1 MLKSYRRL
9 FGYYKGY
16 RLKLIFSQL
25 LLLISASAS
34 IGVATLN
41 QRLINDGIEAGNMEV
56 VLDVGIWM
64 MVLAMVA
71 GVAMAGTA
79 VYAVFFAQGTAYM
92 LRTKLYNKIQTF
104 SFENFDRFRTGNLLV
119 RLSADVQY
127 VQVSIMYTA
136 MLFLTAPF
144 MVTVALVLTAV
155 RTPNLLWI
163 MIVVILLILAIMAL
177 LVPPVFRAYTERQ
190 DRLDTLNNTMQENLS
205 GVRVVK
211 AFVREDFEN
220 KRFAGRADDMRKPS
234 YQAAFR
240 VAFFSP
246 LLSGM
251 AQLSIAM
258 SMFFGGRQVLEGTGL
273 DVGQLIAFTQY
284 LNMVV
289 MPLALM
295 AIVIPLIL
303 RGDASASRIF
313 SIMDA
318 DVAISDDPSVKPLDM
333 AAMKGRIVFED
344 VSFAF
349 RRPDGELDP
358 PAIKHINLTIE
369 PGQRVGFLGATGAGK
384 TALVN
389 LIPRFYD
396 VTNGRITI
404 DGIDVRDIPQ
414 EELRQIIGIGLQ
426 EALLFQGDMRFNLKF
441 GAPDVDDHIM
451 KEAAKAADSYGF
463 IDNLPLQWEA
473 AVARRG
479 YNFSGGQRQR
489 LSMNR
494 TLTTQPK
501 VLILDDST
509 SALDVATE
517 SRVQDAIP
525 NFAPDLTT
533 IYVAQRIS
541 AVLNLDKIVLLENG
555 EIIAQ
560 GTHEELMASSPMYQE
575 IYESQL
581 GGDVVAGIEEVI

>member
-1 MLKSYRRL
+1 MLNSFRRL

-16 RLKLIFSQL
+16 RIRLVFSQV

-34 IGVATLN
+34 MGVATLN
-41 QRLINDGIEAGNMEV
+41 QQLINEGIQAGDMEV
-56 VLDVGIWM
+56 VLNVGIWM

-71 GVAMAGTA
+71 GAAMAGTA
-79 VYAVFFAQGTAYM
+79 SYAVFFAQGTAYI

-104 SFENFDRFRTGNLLV
+104 SFENFDQFRTGNLLV

-127 VQVSIMYTA
+127 VQVAIMYTV
-136 MLFLTAPF
+136 MMFLTAPI
-144 MVTVALVLTAV
+144 MVTVALILTAV
-155 RTPNLLWI
+155 RTPGLLWI
-163 MIVVILLILAIMAL
+163 MIAVIGLILAIMAF

-190 DRLDTLNNTMQENLS
+190 ERLDTLNNTMQENLS
-205 GVRVVK
+205 GARVVK
-211 AFVREDFEN
+211 AFVREEYEN
-220 KRFAGRADDMRKPS
+220 KRFAQRADEMRKPS

-251 AQLSIAM
+251 AQLAIAF
-258 SMFFGGRQVLEGTGL
+258 SMFFGGQQVLDGTGV

-313 SIMDA
+313 TVMDA
-318 DVAISDDPSVKPLDM
+318 KTAITDDPSVKPMDS
-333 AAMKGRIVFED
+333 AGVKGRIVFED
-344 VSFAF
+344 VTFAF

-358 PAIKHINLTIE
+358 PAIKNINLTIE

-384 TALVN
+384 SALVN

-404 DGIDVRDIPQ
+404 DGVNVRDIPQ
-414 EELRQIIGIGLQ
+414 EDLRQMVGIGLQ

-441 GAPDVDDHIM
+441 GAPDVDDEVM
-451 KEAAKAADSYGF
+451 QEAAKAADSYGF
-463 IDNLPLQWEA
+463 INNLPLQWEA

-494 TLTTQPK
+494 TLTTRPK
-501 VLILDDST
+501 ILILDDST

-517 SRVQDAIP
+517 SRVQDSIP
-525 NFAPDLTT
+525 DFAPKLTT

-555 EIIAQ
+555 EII
-560 GTHEELMASSPMYQE
+560 GEGSHEELMASSPMYQE

-581 GGDVVAGIEEVI
+581 GNDVLAGIEEVA